1 MKKMTRYLLA
11 GSAIALQTQVVS
23 AQTEPAQT
31 TTATDQDAEQL
42 GEIVITAQRR
52 EENLQNVAVAA
63 TALDGGALAARGVIN
78 TLGLETIA
86 PAVSIT
92 DSGITQSVNIR
103 GIGLAAGSPNV
114 TAGVATYVDGLFQPP
129 IVQSNSFFDLAGV
142 EVFRGPQGT
151 FVGSNSTGGAIF
163 INSQKPEFGAMEGY
177 ATGEVGRFDLF
188 AVEGALTVPLGEDLA
203 FRAAGLH
210 RQRDSYYTDVGPF
223 ANEAGKLDETA
234 GRFTLRW
241 QPGSF
246 EALARLQ
253 INDRETG
260 GYAYRPIEGTQFG
273 DFRVGDIY
281 TLSFDTPTKRR
292 ERALQASLEL
302 RQELADGIVLR
313 SLSGFQH
320 KRLSALNDDDASQAP
335 FLIPVTDGPPTIVG
349 GEVSSDYFAGEKQYS
364 QEINVISPTDGD
376 FSWVFGGYYQRNL
389 ITVRIF
395 QDQAGFPTDIRPE
408 NQRTTTGIFAQGN
421 YKLQPNLELQVGGRW
436 SHYKATGSGDVRIGA
451 GIPDFPTDGLP
462 VADLSGAHS
471 DSRATGK
478 IALNWTVDDDN
489 LLYAF
494 AARGYKPGGFNSTTS
509 RFRPETVWNYE
520 IGLKSELFGR
530 HIRTQID
537 AFYYDYN
544 NFQFEILEP
553 STGFS
558 GVENVAG
565 GTIKGLEAQVQ
576 GRFGGLMLDG
586 SAAYV
591 KSHIDGL
598 TFVNTRLIP
607 AGIAV
612 PQCPA
617 GVPSDPLVCFDFT
630 PAIVTTNGGPS
641 LYSPKWTYNASVA
654 YEFDLGGDIYLTPR
668 VNYSHLGDRFT
679 YLAFD
684 PVTDLIQ
691 GYDLIS
697 ASLTLQVGQA
707 NVELYGTN
715 LTKERYV
722 SGQFGLNE
730 FYGAPRE
737 YGVRVGFEF

>member
-1 MKKMTRYLLA
+1 MSITRYLAAASVLA
-11 GSAIALQTQVVS
+11 IVPHAALAQDEPVAAQEAGLDAI
-23 AQTEPAQT
+23 
-31 TTATDQDAEQL
+31 
-42 GEIVITAQRR
+42 IVTAQRR
-52 EENLQNVAVAA
+52 EENLQRVAVAA
-63 TALDGGALAARGVIN
+63 TALDGETLANRGVVN
-78 TLGLETIA
+78 ALGLETIA

-163 INSQKPEFGAMEGY
+163 LNSQKPDFGAVEGY
-177 ATGEVGRFDLF
+177 GTVEAGSFDLF
-188 AVEGALTVPLGEDLA
+188 GVEGAVTVPLGEDLA

-223 ANEAGKLDETA
+223 ANEAGRLDESA

-241 QPGSF
+241 QPGAF

-253 INDRETG
+253 VNDRETG
-260 GYAYRPIEGTQFG
+260 GYAYRPIAGTQFG
-273 DFRVGDIY
+273 AYRMGDIY
-281 TLSFDTPTKRR
+281 TLSFDTPTQRR
-292 ERALQASLEL
+292 ERAVQASLEL
-302 RQELADGIVLR
+302 RQELANGIVLR

-320 KRLSALNDDDASQAP
+320 KRINTLVDDDASQAP
-335 FLIPVTDGPPTIVG
+335 FLIPVTNAPPQIIG

-364 QEINVISPTDGD
+364 QEINIISPTDGD
-376 FSWVFGGYYQRNL
+376 LSWVVGGYLQRNL
-389 ITVRIF
+389 ITVRIL
-395 QDQAGFPTDIRPE
+395 QDQAGFPTDIFPE
-408 NQRTTTGIFAQGN
+408 NRRTTLGLFGQVN
-421 YKLQPNLELQVGGRW
+421 YQLDPDLELQVGTRW
-436 SHYKATGSGDVRIGA
+436 SSYEASGTGEVLIGR
-451 GIPDFPTDGLP
+451 GIPGFPDAGLP
-462 VADLSGAHS
+462 VADLSGRHK
-471 DSRATGK
+471 DDMVTGK
-478 IALNWTVDDDN
+478 VALNWTVDDDH

-494 AARGYKPGGFNSTTS
+494 VARGYKPGGFNSTTS

-520 IGLKSELFGR
+520 IGLKSELFDR

-544 NFQFEILEP
+544 DFQFDILEP
-553 STGFS
+553 STGFG
-558 GVENVAG
+558 GVQNVAG

-586 SAAYV
+586 SLAYV
-591 KSHIDGL
+591 KSNIDGL

-607 AGIAV
+607 AGTTV

-617 GVPSDPLVCFDFT
+617 GVPADPLVCFDYT

-641 LYSPKWTYNASVA
+641 LYSPKWTYNFSLA
-654 YEFDLGGDIYLTPR
+654 YEIDLGGDIYLTPR
-668 VNYSHLGDRFT
+668 VNYSHVGDRFT
-679 YLAFD
+679 YLAYD
-684 PVTDLIQ
+684 PVSDLIE
-691 GYDLIS
+691 GYDLVS
-697 ASLTLQVGQA
+697 ASLTLQLDPVT
-707 NVELYGTN
+707 VEVYGSN
-715 LTKERYV
+715 LTRERYV

-737 YGVRVGFEF
+737 FGLRVSASF

>member
-1 MKKMTRYLLA
+1 MSITRYLAAASVLA
-11 GSAIALQTQVVS
+11 LALPQAAAAQDEAATSAD
-23 AQTEPAQT
+23 
-31 TTATDQDAEQL
+31 TAGL
-42 GEIVITAQRR
+42 GDIIVTAQRR

-63 TALDGGALAARGVIN
+63 TALDGEALADRGVIN

-92 DSGITQSVNIR
+92 DAGITQAVNIR

-163 INSQKPEFGAMEGY
+163 LNSQKPEFGAVEGY
-177 ATGEVGRFDLF
+177 AQAEAGSYDLF
-188 AVEGALTVPLGEDLA
+188 AVEGAVTVPLGEDLA

-223 ANEAGKLDETA
+223 ANEAGRLDETA

-241 QPGSF
+241 QPGAF
-246 EALARLQ
+246 EALARVQ
-253 INDRETG
+253 INDRQTG
-260 GYAYRPIEGTQFG
+260 GYAYRPIAGTQFG
-273 DFRVGDIY
+273 TYRTGDIY
-281 TLSFDTPTKRR
+281 TLSFDTPTARR
-292 ERALQASLEL
+292 ERAVQASLEL
-302 RQELADGIVLR
+302 RQELGDGTVLR

-320 KRLSALNDDDASQAP
+320 KRINALNDDDASQAP
-335 FLIPVTDGPPTIVG
+335 FLIPDPNGPPTIVG

-376 FSWVFGGYYQRNL
+376 LSWVVGGYFQRNL

-395 QDQAGFPTDIRPE
+395 QDQAGFPTDIFPD
-408 NQRTTTGIFAQGN
+408 NKRTTLGLFGQVN
-421 YKLQPNLELQVGGRW
+421 YQLDPDLELQVGTRW
-436 SHYKATGSGDVRIGA
+436 SSYEASGTGEVLIGR
-451 GIPDFPTDGLP
+451 GIPGFPPDGLP
-462 VADLSGAHS
+462 VADLSGRHK
-471 DSRATGK
+471 DDMVTGK
-478 IALNWTVDDDN
+478 VALNWTVDDGH

-494 AARGYKPGGFNSTTS
+494 ASRGYKPGGFNSATS
-509 RFRPETVWNYE
+509 RFAPETVWNYE
-520 IGLKSELFGR
+520 VGLKSELFDR
-530 HIRTQID
+530 HIRTQVD

-544 NFQFEILEP
+544 DFQFEILEP

-586 SAAYV
+586 SVAYV
-591 KSHIDGL
+591 KSNIDGL
-598 TFVNTRLIP
+598 TFVNTRLVP
-607 AGIAV
+607 SGTTV

-617 GVPSDPLVCFDFT
+617 GVPADPLVCFDYT
-630 PAIVTTNGGPS
+630 PAIVTTQGGRS

-654 YEFDLGGDIYLTPR
+654 YEIELGGDMYLTPR
-668 VNYSHLGDRFT
+668 VNYSHVGDRFT
-679 YLAFD
+679 YLAYD
-684 PVTDLIQ
+684 PVTDLIE
-691 GYDLIS
+691 GYDLVS
-697 ASLTLQVGQA
+697 ASLTLAMDPVT
-707 NVELYGTN
+707 VEAYGTN
-715 LTKERYV
+715 LTRERYV

-737 YGVRVGFEF
+737 FGVRVSARY